1 MTRFGYLQNIFL
13 LFFFAAKIEK
23 HFALG
28 FRRRDDDEDCHYDD
42 DDDDGDDVRRRRRR
56 RRQDVVFEAFVDG
69 DVVGGVGRRRRVGSV
84 VVV

>member
-1 MTRFGYLQNIFL
+1 MTRFGFLQNIFL

-28 FRRRDDDEDCHYDD
+28 FRRRDDDE
-42 DDDDGDDVRRRRRR
+42 DVRRRRRR